1 MEQTTA
7 IMETSSEKLHE
18 PFKEEMPETGKKK
31 KKAVKS
37 KKHGIRV
44 KAKKKTSIARATI
57 KTGKG
62 RITINHRPI
71 SIIEPKYIKELI
83 EEPVLL
89 AGEELINGIN
99 IEVSVKG
106 GGYMGQAISSRAAI
120 ARALIEYFNDERLK
134 KRFLHYDRGLLV
146 DDVRRKE
153 AKKPLGRGARKKK
166 QHSKR

>member
-1 MEQTTA
+1 MDQTTA
-7 IMETSSEKLHE
+7 IMENPAEKMQE
-18 PFKEEMPETGKKK
+18 IIKEETHEIGKKK

-44 KAKKKTSIARATI
+44 KAKKKTAIARATI

-71 SIIEPKYIKELI
+71 NIIEPKYIKELI
-83 EEPVLL
+83 EEPILL

-106 GGYMGQAISSRAAI
+106 GGHMGQAISSRAAI
-120 ARALIEYFNDERLK
+120 AKALVEYFNDEKLK